1 MRVVYIDRLFL
12 LNLAAD
18 YFLLLL
24 TARIGGVYPKRRRLL
39 LGSMVGAMLAL
50 LLYFPKLPLLASIP
64 VRCAVCLCV
73 AYAAFGR
80 KKKQELLR
88 LCAIFTLATLL
99 LGGGMLALSLA
110 MKREGMVQNGFLY
123 SEISMPVMLV
133 CFPLAYLLSACAL
146 GRGRGDVHRKTR
158 ELCLEVDGKSLCL
171 RLLCDSGNLLRD
183 PFSGSRVIVLSGAD
197 LIPLFPEAA
206 TLLQQGCP
214 IQTLLLTM
222 QERCNRAFWLL
233 PAQTVEKNTMLLLF
247 RPDKLY
253 LDKKQTEGYVVGITT
268 KSMEI
273 GDCRGLIG
281 VEA

>member
-18 YFLLLL
+18 YFLLIL

-39 LGSMVGAMLAL
+39 LGSMAGAMLAV
-50 LLYFPKLPLLASIP
+50 LLYFPKLPLFASIP
-64 VRCAVCLCV
+64 VRCAVCFCV
-73 AYAAFGR
+73 AYTAFGR

-88 LCAIFTLATLL
+88 LCAIFTLATLM

-123 SEISMPVMLV
+123 SEISMPVMLI

-146 GRGRGDVHRKTR
+146 GRGRGNVHRKTR
-158 ELCLEVDGKSLCL
+158 ELLLEVNGKSLCL

-206 TLLQQGCP
+206 ALLQQSCP
-214 IQTLLLTM
+214 IQMLLSAM
-222 QERCNRAFWLL
+222 KERCNRAFWLL

>member
-39 LGSMVGAMLAL
+39 LGSAVGAMLAV

-80 KKKQELLR
+80 KKKQDILR
-88 LCAIFTLATLL
+88 LCAIFTLATLM

-158 ELCLEVDGKSLCL
+158 ELMLVVNGKSLCL

-206 TLLQQGCP
+206 ALLQQSCP